1 MTTSRSE
8 LDRIEDTVAEAHAA
22 GRRAAAGLRGLPTY
36 TSLRSTNLDWL
47 RSALTGERL
56 LDEGALDALAD
67 LEQELHAAVEAE
79 AWYTL
84 GAWDECDTCYY
95 TREPERRLTEA
106 GERTE
111 RVRDDLAR
119 AVERARH
126 ALDLLSAARAVGRKR
141 GFVG

>member
-1 MTTSRSE
+1 MITTRSE
-8 LDRIEDTVAEAHAA
+8 LDRFEDIVAEAHAA
-22 GRRAAAGLRGLPTY
+22 GRRAAAGLRGLALY
-36 TSLRSTNLDWL
+36 TSLRSTNLDWV
-47 RSALTGERL
+47 RSLLTGERL

-84 GAWDECDTCYY
+84 GDFNECDTCYY
-95 TREPERRLTEA
+95 NRAPERRLTET

-119 AVERARH
+119 AVARARH
-126 ALDLLSAARAVGRKR
+126 ALDLLSAERVVGRKR
-141 GFVG
+141 GFVS